1 MAFAVQY
8 AAADWMVLG
17 CPAVNKYRGLMVL
30 REITHCFIRAVV
42 GYLNKQ
48 NNRRKMVFNHN
59 ESRFF

>member
-1 MAFAVQY
+1 MI
-8 AAADWMVLG
+8 WG
-17 CPAVNKYRGLMVL
+17 CLAVNKYWGLMVL

-48 NNRRKMVFNHN
+48 NNRKKMDFNQN